1 MIAAFSLLLHLGI
14 LIIRIHI
21 KAILFLIRRFEI
33 TNGLIAGFTFQ
44 MLTGKLNMNIWVRVA
59 IIICI
64 VVASI
69 LLQYFFKAARVLF
82 GVIGSVFVGFI
93 AYAVFQDNLYF
104 SPYIPMII
112 AIILSGIVNIL
123 GWKLRQFFGTKDLE
137 SE

>member
-33 TNGLIAGFTFQ
+33 TNGLIAGLTFQ

-64 VVASI
+64 VVGSI
-69 LLQYFFKAARVLF
+69 LLQYFLKPARVVF
-82 GVIGSVFVGFI
+82 GVIGSVFVGLI
-93 AYAVFQDNLYF
+93 SYVVFQDNLYF

-112 AIILSGIVNIL
+112 AIILSGIVNIF
-123 GWKLRQFFGTKDLE
+123 GWKLRRVSATKDLE

>member
-1 MIAAFSLLLHLGI
+1 MIAAFSLLLNLAI

-64 VVASI
+64 VAASV
-69 LLQYFFKAARVLF
+69 LLQYFFKPARVVF
-82 GVIGSVFVGFI
+82 GVIGSVFIGLI
-93 AYAVFQDNLYF
+93 AYVVFQDNIYF

-112 AIILSGIVNIL
+112 AIILSGIVNIF
-123 GWKLRQFFGTKDLE
+123 GWKLRRFSATKDLE

>member
-44 MLTGKLNMNIWVRVA
+44 MLTGKLNMNIWIRVA

-64 VVASI
+64 VAASI
-69 LLQYFFKAARVLF
+69 LLQYFIKPARVVF
-82 GVIGSVFVGFI
+82 GVIGSVFIGII
-93 AYAVFQDNLYF
+93 AYAVFQDNIHF

-112 AIILSGIVNIL
+112 AIILSGIVNIF
-123 GWKLRQFFGTKDLE
+123 GWKLRKFSATKDLE